1 MECHPIM
8 MSEKKGDIAQPHAHS
23 VSGECVFNRRPE
35 TIESRV
41 RPITIH
47 TEGGRCE
54 MRIRS
59 ILGAL
64 VIAGLPVL
72 PAWAEM
78 TPDEIKKM
86 VDEAVEKRLEQERA
100 VQKRGG
106 GEAVPSTKEQYPLPL
121 GELSIERPGEEKVPL
136 SFGATGSGRL
146 VYAKPFVASPKAIVG
161 GYMDIQYRSQRRG
174 SIENGYG
181 GITNGFDQQRF
192 VPFIYAD
199 ITEHVK
205 MASELE
211 IEHGI
216 RETSDNELE
225 FGLEFAHIDYLVN
238 EPFNLRAGILL
249 LPIGKF
255 NLLHDSPL
263 NDLTDRPLVSQF
275 IIPTTVS
282 ETGAGFYG
290 TLYPGRT
297 SKLDYEFY
305 VTTGPCGYD
314 KTGNPQVNEV
324 DGTRGA
330 RQRKCPTA
338 DGLDI
343 NNGKAVAGRVAYSPM
358 LGIEI
363 AGSGYYGNSSATSY
377 NPLSI
382 TAIDWT
388 LQRGPFELI
397 GEAAWAYARGNSR
410 AIVGNT
416 IPVAPG
422 SLLTGIPSNSGP
434 GIPPQRM
441 NGYYIQGNYHFMPEF
456 LSKWSPKRFG
466 EGSTFT
472 AVIRYDRVNTN
483 LDNSNGT
490 GGFGNLEQISVGLNY
505 RPIEDA
511 VFKISY
517 QYQPMA
523 FNPNNG
529 GSRIHDSAFVIS
541 AATYF

>member
-1 MECHPIM
+1 
-8 MSEKKGDIAQPHAHS
+8 
-23 VSGECVFNRRPE
+23 
-35 TIESRV
+35 
-41 RPITIH
+41 
-47 TEGGRCE
+47 

-64 VIAGLPVL
+64 VIASLPVM
-72 PAWAEM
+72 PALAVEM
-78 TPDEIKKM
+78 TPEEIKKL
-86 VDEAVEKRLEQERA
+86 VDEAVNKKMEEYERREGSPERA
-100 VQKRGG
+100 VEQKEGQTG
-106 GEAVPSTKEQYPLPL
+106 QYPTPTGPMTDIKVERKGEERVPL
-121 GELSIERPGEEKVPL
+121 G
-136 SFGATGSGRL
+136 FGSTGSGRL
-146 VYAKPFVASPKAIVG
+146 VYAKPFVAAPKAIVG
-161 GYMDIQYRSQRRG
+161 GYMDIQYRSQRKA
-174 SIENGYG
+174 SIENGFG
-181 GITNGFDQQRF
+181 GTTNGFDQQRF

-275 IIPTTVS
+275 IIPSTVS

-314 KTGNPQVNEV
+314 KSGTPLVNET

-330 RQRKCPTA
+330 RQRKCSA
-338 DGLDI
+338 SDGLDL
-343 NNGKAVAGRVAYSPM
+343 NNGKAVVGRVAYSPM
-358 LGIEI
+358 LGVEV
-363 AGSGYYGNSSATSY
+363 AGSGYYGNSAPNGNY

-388 LQRGPFELI
+388 LQRGPFEVI

-410 AIVGNT
+410 AIQTNT
-416 IPVAPG
+416 IGGGVAPG
-422 SLLTGIPSNSGP
+422 SLLTGIGGNSGI

-441 NGYYIQGNYHFMPEF
+441 NGFYIQGNYHFMPEF
-456 LSKWSPKRFG
+456 LTKLSPKRFG

-472 AVIRYDRVNTN
+472 AVIRYDKVNTN
-483 LDNSNGT
+483 QDDSNGT
-490 GGFGNLEQISVGLNY
+490 GGWGNMEQISFGLNY

-517 QYQPMA
+517 QYQPKA
-523 FNPNNG
+523 FNPNTNE
-529 GSRIHDSAFVIS
+529 RIHDSALVIS

>member
-1 MECHPIM
+1 M
-8 MSEKKGDIAQPHAHS
+8 K
-23 VSGECVFNRRPE
+23 
-35 TIESRV
+35 
-41 RPITIH
+41 
-47 TEGGRCE
+47 
-54 MRIRS
+54 IRS

-64 VIAGLPVL
+64 VIAALPFTSV
-72 PAWAEM
+72 WAENM
-78 TPDEIKKM
+78 TPEDIKRL
-86 VDEAVEKRLEQERA
+86 VDEAVTKRLQEHDQREGA
-100 VQKRGG
+100 LERREPAPPDG
-106 GEAVPSTKEQYPLPL
+106 QYPVPV
-121 GELSIERPGEEKVPL
+121 GPMTDVKVERPGEEKVPL

-146 VYAKPFVASPKAIVG
+146 VYAKPFVSAPKAIVG
-161 GYMDIQYRSQRRG
+161 GYFDIQYRSQNKA

-181 GITNGFDQQRF
+181 GNTNGFDQQRF

-199 ITEHVK
+199 ITEYVK
-205 MASELE
+205 FASELE
-211 IEHGI
+211 IEHGV
-216 RETSDNELE
+216 RGSDTNEIS
-225 FGLEFAHIDYLVN
+225 LEFAHIDYLVN
-238 EPFNLRAGILL
+238 EPVNIRAGIVLI
-249 LPIGKF
+249 PIGKF

-275 IIPTTVS
+275 LIPTTMS

-290 TLYPGRT
+290 TFYPGRT

-305 VTTGPCGYD
+305 VTTGPCGYNND
-314 KTGNPQVNEV
+314 GEPRVNEAS
-324 DGTRGA
+324 GTKNS
-330 RQRKCPTA
+330 RQRKCPSD

-343 NNGKAVAGRVAYSPM
+343 NNGKAVSGRVAFSPM
-358 LGIEI
+358 LGVEV
-363 AGSGYYGNSSATSY
+363 AGSSYYGNSSFNGTY

-397 GEAAWAYARGNSR
+397 GEAAWVYARGNSR
-410 AIVGNT
+410 AIQGNQ
-416 IPVAPG
+416 IGFAPG
-422 SLLTGIPSNSGP
+422 SLLTGIGGNSGP

-441 NGYYIQGNYHFMPEF
+441 SGFYIQGNYHFMPAF
-456 LSKWSPKRFG
+456 LTKLSPRRFG

-472 AVIRYDRVNTN
+472 AVIRYDSVNTN

-490 GGFGNLEQISVGLNY
+490 GGWGNLEQVSFGLNY

-523 FNPNNG
+523 FNANTDQ
-529 GSRIHDSAFVIS
+529 RIHDSALVIS

>member
-1 MECHPIM
+1 
-8 MSEKKGDIAQPHAHS
+8 
-23 VSGECVFNRRPE
+23 
-35 TIESRV
+35 
-41 RPITIH
+41 
-47 TEGGRCE
+47 

-64 VIAGLPVL
+64 VIASLPVM
-72 PAWAEM
+72 PALAVEM
-78 TPDEIKKM
+78 TPEEIKKL
-86 VDEAVEKRLEQERA
+86 VDEAVNKKMQEYERREGSPERALEQ
-100 VQKRGG
+100 
-106 GEAVPSTKEQYPLPL
+106 KEGQTGQYPTPTGPMTDIKVERKGEERVPL
-121 GELSIERPGEEKVPL
+121 G
-136 SFGATGSGRL
+136 FGSTGSGRL
-146 VYAKPFVASPKAIVG
+146 VYAKPFVAAPKAIVG
-161 GYMDIQYRSQRRG
+161 GYMDIQYRSQRKA
-174 SIENGYG
+174 SIENGFG
-181 GITNGFDQQRF
+181 GTTNGFDQQRF

-275 IIPTTVS
+275 IIPSTVS

-290 TLYPGRT
+290 TVYPGRT

-314 KTGNPQVNEV
+314 KSGTPLVNET

-330 RQRKCPTA
+330 RQRKCSA
-338 DGLDI
+338 SDGLDL
-343 NNGKAVAGRVAYSPM
+343 NNGKAVVGRVAYSPM
-358 LGIEI
+358 LGVEV
-363 AGSGYYGNSSATSY
+363 AGSGYYGNSSPNGNY

-388 LQRGPFELI
+388 LQRGPFEVI

-410 AIVGNT
+410 AIQTNT
-416 IPVAPG
+416 IGGGVAPG
-422 SLLTGIPSNSGP
+422 SLLTAIGGNSGI

-441 NGYYIQGNYHFMPEF
+441 NGFYIQGNYHFMPEF
-456 LSKWSPKRFG
+456 LAKLSPKRFG

-472 AVIRYDRVNTN
+472 AVIRYDKVNTN
-483 LDNSNGT
+483 QDDSNGT
-490 GGFGNLEQISVGLNY
+490 GGWGNLEQISIGLNY

-517 QYQPMA
+517 QYQPKA
-523 FNPNNG
+523 FNPNT
-529 GSRIHDSAFVIS
+529 SERIHDSAVVIS